1 MRLSKPQHS
10 DKYNRTALMY
20 ACGYN
25 LPNVALEIINIGLS
39 KPDQIDN
46 DNETA
51 LMYACMNKLPEV
63 ALKLIRTEL
72 SKPDHIDS
80 DGYTALI
87 YACMFRLSEV
97 AIELI
102 RTGLSKPDQIGD
114 YNKTALSYAYQN
126 KLTDVIS
133 ALTKNGL
140 SVVHM
145 AVRGLKLENLRYIFS
160 IQPNL
165 ILVEDS
171 KGGLAISHLI
181 AGIHDDDIYNSA
193 NDFNHNQHLY
203 TDFESPFSNR
213 SEFLWFLLE
222 ISSSNKIAI
231 DQISEEFE
239 ILYSSLSSST
249 NLCLDYPRRRLLMA
263 NLPTLYEPEI
273 LRDLNYSARRGA
285 LFIFFLA
292 PLTSE
297 NMTIFTR
304 IKTGPGSYELIKS
317 IISFL

>member
-1 MRLSKPQHS
+1 MVEMSDVFGCIPLLLLFLDFNDSSLAQQILGELINAFPDIAQIIQRVNVFNVDSIMVSHSWRPLFFLLHYCNQCGNSSSGVLEMVTILLS
-10 DKYNRTALMY
+10 AF
-20 ACGYN
+20 
-25 LPNVALEIINIGLS
+25 
-39 KPDQIDN
+39 PD
-46 DNETA
+46 
-51 LMYACMNKLPEV
+51 
-63 ALKLIRTEL
+63 
-72 SKPDHIDS
+72 
-80 DGYTALI
+80 ALI
-87 YACMFRLSEV
+87 IPDENGCLPIHIAAARSPVHVLQ
-97 AIELI
+97 LI
-102 RTGLSKPDQIGD
+102 AEKSLDK
-114 YNKTALSYAYQN
+114 
-126 KLTDVIS
+126 IS

-181 AGIHDDDIYNSA
+181 AGIHDDIYNSE
-193 NDFNHNQHLY
+193 NDFKDTKH
-203 TDFESPFSNR
+203 DFESPFSNR

-222 ISSSNKIAI
+222 ISSSNKIAL
-231 DQISEEFE
+231 DQISEEFK

-292 PLTSE
+292 PITSE

-304 IKTGPGSYELIKS
+304 IKTGPGSNELIKS